1 MKIYLAM
8 MFVDDW
14 TGDDREETH
23 EEILKAF
30 DSKEKAEDFLREF
43 VPNFDWWF
51 YSGTE
56 FIEKNDEIEDGGD
69 FALCN
74 RHEYRTGEY
83 TLLRHFEEQDCLSD
97 QDPSS
102 VELLVREMNLD

>member
-30 DSKEKAEDFLREF
+30 DSKEKQIL
-43 VPNFDWWF
+43 
-51 YSGTE
+51 G
-56 FIEKNDEIEDGGD
+56 I
-69 FALCN
+69 
-74 RHEYRTGEY
+74 
-83 TLLRHFEEQDCLSD
+83 
-97 QDPSS
+97 
-102 VELLVREMNLD
+102 